1 MTTLGTWDGWNEM
14 KAEERVFEDD
24 AAGEKI
30 RELKAGLVGLREVT
44 TWNAFV
50 IRERFFGDSSWCER
64 CDEQF
69 PDILMFTFDEDDPC
83 VESAVLDDL
92 GIENE
97 ICAMCVA
104 AHKEPTCENCGV
116 QESYLAWR
124 DNKDK
129 SCSRWIGDEQVVFE
143 EHSFIS
149 FEQRQAQATKVSQ

>member
-50 IRERFFGDSSWCER
+50 IRERFFGDISWCER

-83 VESAVLDDL
+83 VESALCVLL
-92 GIENE
+92 PTKNRPVRTVESKNLTWPGE
-97 ICAMCVA
+97 ITKINHA
-104 AHKEPTCENCGV
+104 
-116 QESYLAWR
+116 LAGSAT
-124 DNKDK
+124 NKLF
-129 SCSRWIGDEQVVFE
+129 SRNIL
-143 EHSFIS
+143 SS
-149 FEQRQAQATKVSQ
+149 LSNNAKLKLRR